1 MQSGPERDKEQ
12 KCGQQQSQKGVGDS
26 HGFDDIVE
34 YQRGAQKQQHK
45 SDIDCS
51 AGGAKPQRD
60 ARESRVPAQLARF
73 RLLASLNL
81 RDVFASES
89 IFM

>member
-1 MQSGPERDKEQ
+1 MILD
-12 KCGQQQSQKGVGDS
+12 
-26 HGFDDIVE
+26 GFYDIVE

-51 AGGAKPQRD
+51 AGGAKPS
-60 ARESRVPAQLARF
+60 ATLASPRVPAQLARF

-81 RDVFASES
+81 RDVFAPES